1 MPEPKQPIAA
11 HASRA
16 GLSLRRYLLLG
27 ILLPTGLFMLVNTAV
42 LYRQALTAVNTLVT
56 IARRHR
62 C

>member
-42 LYRQALTAVNTLVT
+42 L
-56 IARRHR
+56 
-62 C
+62 